1 MFELFE
7 KLPDDPILGLTV
19 AYMNDDNPRKIDLG
33 AGVYK
38 NEDGITP
45 IFKAI
50 KDAESIK
57 VRDEISKTYT
67 GIQGDPVFCEQIQ
80 NLILGDDHPV
90 VRDGRA
96 CAISAP
102 GGSGALRVGAE
113 IINGWREGASL
124 WLSQPS
130 WPNHTPL
137 LGTAGLRIREY
148 PYYDDATHA
157 IRTGEMLEQL
167 SRLGKEDVV
176 LLHACCHNPT
186 GADLTLDD
194 WREITRLAQQR
205 GFIPYV
211 DLAYQGLARGLD
223 ADAEGLRHLAASV
236 PELIIAYSCSK
247 NFGLY
252 RDRVGGLII
261 ITEQKSATDAAW
273 SHMKKVARRLY
284 SVPPAHGAVLVG
296 MILADPDLRQSWAA
310 ELGNMAKRI
319 NGIRHMFTQTM
330 QRKGSTRDFGFI
342 NDQFGMFSLLGLTP
356 EQVKRLRDEFS
367 IYMVGNSRVNLAGV
381 SPGNVDYLAES
392 ILQVLGK

>member
-1 MFELFE
+1 MFESFE

-19 AYMNDDNPRKIDLG
+19 AYINDRNPRKIDLG

-38 NEDGITP
+38 DEEGITP
-45 IFKAI
+45 VFKAV
-50 KDAESIK
+50 KEAEEIK

-80 NLILGDDHPV
+80 KLILGDDHPA
-90 VRDGRA
+90 VRDARA
-96 CAISAP
+96 CAIAAP

-113 IINGWREGASL
+113 LINGWRPGTNL

-137 LGTAGLRIREY
+137 LGSAGLNIREY
-148 PYYDDATHA
+148 PYYDADTHA
-157 IRTGEMLEQL
+157 VRTGEMLEQL
-167 SRLGKEDVV
+167 SRLGKDDVV

-186 GADLTLDD
+186 GADLRLED
-194 WREITRLAQQR
+194 WREITRLAQQK
-205 GFIPYV
+205 GFIPFV

-236 PELIIAYSCSK
+236 PEVIIAYSCSK

-252 RDRVGGLII
+252 RDRVGSLVIV
-261 ITEQKSATDAAW
+261 TDRQSAADAAW
-273 SHMKKVARRLY
+273 SHMKKIARRLY

-296 MILADPDLRQSWAA
+296 MILQDPDLRQSWTA
-310 ELGNMAKRI
+310 ELDDMARRI
-319 NGIRHMFTQTM
+319 NGIRRLFTETM
-330 QRKGSTRDFGFI
+330 QRKGSPRDFGFI
-342 NDQFGMFSLLGLTP
+342 NDEYGMFSLLGLTAA
-356 EQVKRLRDEFS
+356 QVQRLRDEFS

-381 SPGNVDYLAES
+381 SPGNVEYLADS
-392 ILQVLGK
+392 ILKVM